1 MEVSLQRPLAPL
13 RTITK
18 SFLGGH
24 EQGRYSQ
31 ASHYNRP
38 SAQTRESWVDNSSG
52 VGGPVGPPRSRYNR
66 QNTDP
71 GNFNRYSNAGHGV
84 YPTQGH
90 QQSRDTVNTGGSGS
104 QSDPY
109 STDPSSENS
118 SIERA
123 TPVGGEQYGFQGF
136 GGAPIL
142 EEYPNGEGS
151 SYSHNGYP
159 QQQQQYNG
167 GPPPIS
173 KNAGPPVP
181 PQHNPNM
188 IKLTKT
194 NSQGQAAAGA
204 GKPNVLQRQQ
214 STDKRKSW
222 FKRRFSKE

>member
-1 MEVSLQRPLAPL
+1 MRKMIAFDSHL

-24 EQGRYSQ
+24 EQSRFSQ
-31 ASHYNRP
+31 ASYYSRP
-38 SAQTRESWVDNSSG
+38 NAQARDSWVDNSSG
-52 VGGPVGPPRSRYNR
+52 VGGPVGPTRSRYNR
-66 QNTDP
+66 NNTDP

-142 EEYPNGEGS
+142 EEYPNGGGS
-151 SYSHNGYP
+151 SYGQNGYP
-159 QQQQQYNG
+159 QQQYNG
-167 GPPPIS
+167 GTPPIPR
-173 KNAGPPVP
+173 NAGPPAP
-181 PQHNPNM
+181 PKHNPNM

-204 GKPNVLQRQQ
+204 GKANVLQREQ
-214 STDKRKSW
+214 SNDKRKSW

>member
-1 MEVSLQRPLAPL
+1 
-13 RTITK
+13 
-18 SFLGGH
+18 
-24 EQGRYSQ
+24 
-31 ASHYNRP
+31 
-38 SAQTRESWVDNSSG
+38 
-52 VGGPVGPPRSRYNR
+52 VGPPRSRYNR
-66 QNTDP
+66 NNTDP

-109 STDPSSENS
+109 STDPSSDNS

-123 TPVGGEQYGFQGF
+123 TPVGGEAYGFQGF
-136 GGAPIL
+136 GGSPIM
-142 EEYPNGEGS
+142 EEYPNGSGP
-151 SYSHNGYP
+151 SYGHNGYP
-159 QQQQQYNG
+159 QQQQQQQQQQYNG
-167 GPPPIS
+167 GPPPVPR
-173 KNAGPPVP
+173 KAGPPAP

-188 IKLTKT
+188 IKLSQT
-194 NSQGQAAAGA
+194 NSQGQGVAGA